1 MPIDQTTPNSTAESR
16 SLSTDNVHSDRRFG
30 VEHGG
35 LHKPIHTSVQ
45 YGFDRVEDLIGAFQ
59 GTHKGG
65 YQYARQG
72 TPTTAALE
80 SKITALEA
88 GVGTV
93 CFATGM
99 GAIAATLLSLLRAGD
114 HLVASRYI
122 FGNTNSLLGT
132 LESLGVAVDKVDAC
146 SVEAVAAVIRPQT
159 RMVFVET
166 IANPRT
172 QVADLEGIGQL
183 CCERGLI
190 YVVDNT
196 ITSPAL
202 FRPSSVGASL
212 VINSL
217 TKTIAGHG
225 EALGGAVTDTGLFD
239 WSSYP
244 NLFPSYR
251 KDDPKG
257 WGLLQIRKK
266 GLRDMGGT
274 MCSDQAHRISVGS
287 ETLSLRVKQASN
299 TALNLALWLEQ
310 HPKIDAVHYPWLAS
324 HANHERAKQLFSAGS
339 WLLSFELRDTSSM
352 IDVLNRLSIAI
363 KSTGL
368 GDTRTLVIPVAPTIF
383 WEAGIETRK
392 KMGIA
397 ESLIRISV
405 GLEEETDLI
414 ADFEHALGYP
424 QKT

>member
-1 MPIDQTTPNSTAESR
+1 MQIDNTSQKSSADSR
-16 SLSTDNVHSDRRFG
+16 ALSTDNVHSDRRFG

-59 GTHKGG
+59 GTYKGG

-93 CFATGM
+93 CFAAGM

-114 HLVASRYI
+114 HLVASRFI

-132 LESLGVAVDKVDAC
+132 VEGLGIAVDKVDAC
-146 SVEAVAAVIRPQT
+146 SVEAVAAAIRPET

-183 CCERGLI
+183 CRERGII

-202 FRPSSVGASL
+202 FRPRAVGASL

-239 WSSYP
+239 WTTFP
-244 NLFPSYR
+244 NLFSSYR
-251 KDDPKG
+251 KGEPKG

-287 ETLSLRVKQASN
+287 ETLSLRVKQASR
-299 TALNLALWLEQ
+299 TALSLARWLEQ
-310 HPKIDAVHYPWLAS
+310 HPKIDAVHYPWLPS
-324 HANHERAKQLFSAGS
+324 HADHERAKRLFSAGS
-339 WLLSFELRDTSSM
+339 WLLSFELRDPSSM
-352 IDVLNRLSIAI
+352 IDVLNRLSLAI

-368 GDTRTLVIPVAPTIF
+368 GDTRTLIIPVAPTIF
-383 WEAGIETRK
+383 WEAGMETRK
-392 KMGIA
+392 EMGIA
-397 ESLIRISV
+397 ESLIRVSV
-405 GLEEETDLI
+405 GLEEEADLI
-414 ADFEHALGYP
+414 ADFEAALG
-424 QKT
+424 

>member
-1 MPIDQTTPNSTAESR
+1 MKSSPDNRALT
-16 SLSTDNVHSDRRFG
+16 TDNVHSDRRFG

-35 LHKPIHTSVQ
+35 IHKPIHTSVQ

-59 GTHKGG
+59 GTYKGG

-80 SKITALEA
+80 AKITALEN

-99 GAIAATLLSLLRAGD
+99 GAIAAVFLTLLRAGD

-132 LESLGVAVDKVDAC
+132 MEGLGVAVDKVDAC
-146 SVEAVAAVIRPQT
+146 SVEAVAAAIRPET

-172 QVADLEGIGQL
+172 QVADLERIGEL
-183 CCERGLI
+183 CRERGLI

-202 FRPSSVGASL
+202 FRPRAVGASL

-239 WSSYP
+239 WAPYP
-244 NLFPSYR
+244 NIFAPYR
-251 KDDPKG
+251 KGDPKG

-266 GLRDMGGT
+266 GLRDTGAT
-274 MCSDQAHRISVGS
+274 LSSEQAHRISVGS
-287 ETLSLRVKQASN
+287 ETLSLRVQRASS
-299 TALNLALWLEQ
+299 TALALAEWLER
-310 HPKIDAVHYPWLAS
+310 HPKIDAVHYPFLPS
-324 HANHERAKQLFSAGS
+324 HAQHERAKSLFAAGS
-339 WLLSFELRDTSSM
+339 WLLSFELSDPTTLVE
-352 IDVLNRLSIAI
+352 VLNRLSLPI
-363 KSTGL
+363 KATGL
-368 GDTRTLVIPVAPTIF
+368 GDTRTLIIPVAPTIF
-383 WEAGIETRK
+383 WEAGQEARAA
-392 KMGIA
+392 MGIA
-397 ESLIRISV
+397 EGLIRLSV
-405 GLEEETDLI
+405 GLEDEADLI
-414 ADFEHALGYP
+414 ADFERALA
-424 QKT
+424 